1 MNSSSCAGSVTAEAI
16 LLHAGLLALTLPG
29 AVVLAGS
36 PR

>member
-1 MNSSSCAGSVTAEAI
+1 MNSPSGAVRVAVEAI

-29 AVVLAGS
+29 ALVLARS